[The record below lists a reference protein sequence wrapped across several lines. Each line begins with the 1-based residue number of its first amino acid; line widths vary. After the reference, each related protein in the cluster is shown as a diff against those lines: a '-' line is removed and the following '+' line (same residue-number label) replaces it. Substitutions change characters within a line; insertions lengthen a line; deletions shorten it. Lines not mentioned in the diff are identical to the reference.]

1 MVRTNPRVPVFRR
14 AYSLDKW
21 YWFWNRTGNGPV
33 KCDRPFP
40 LNKACGQY
48 INQSVI
54 WWRKK
59 STFNACGA
67 TITQFDGKNCQ
78 VATINVFQSIFLTT
92 CPFPLNKA
100 CGQYI
105 NQSVIWRKK
114 TARKST
120 FNACGAIITQ
130 FDNKN
135 CQITTINVFQS
146 NFLVTCPF
154 PLNKACGHYNNQ
166 IAIWRE
172 KIARKSIF
180 AACSAKITNIWRHKS
195 LNDNNQRIS
204 KQTYSWQA
212 HSLSTK
218 LVDNTIRVQ
227 EEVSTASVICSIIDR
242 PSTKSRTWTRH
253 RYLNSSG
260 LR

>member
-135 CQITTINVFQS
+135 CQITTINV
-146 NFLVTCPF
+146 
-154 PLNKACGHYNNQ
+154 G
-166 IAIWRE
+166 
-172 KIARKSIF
+172 
-180 AACSAKITNIWRHKS
+180 
-195 LNDNNQRIS
+195 IS
-204 KQTYSWQA
+204 KQLSCDITIIRLQFDEKKSHGNQF
-212 HSLSTK
+212 SLHAAQK
-218 LVDNTIRVQ
+218 LRIFDGTNR
-227 EEVSTASVICSIIDR
+227 
-242 PSTKSRTWTRH
+242 
-253 RYLNSSG
+253 
-260 LR
+260 